1 MTIIIAVIVIV
12 VVIILI
18 AAKNSDSTPAP
29 TVDAPT
35 TEESSDAPVYAKYL
49 RFKIAGLNHRRGI
62 ADYLGK
68 FRGELVP
75 EPTNKHDKNAIA
87 ILCDGKRVG
96 YIPAD
101 ETDEVRALGMEFPI
115 VVYCEI
121 FDEYDEDD
129 EGNERRYFWGTA
141 DIELP
146 E

>member
-1 MTIIIAVIVIV
+1 MIIIVVVIVIV
-12 VVIILI
+12 VAIILV

-29 TVDAPT
+29 TVDVPT
-35 TEESSDAPVYAKYL
+35 TEPSSDAPVYAKYL
-49 RFKIAGLNHRRGI
+49 RFKIAGLNHCRGI

-87 ILCDGKRVG
+87 ILCDGKRIG